1 MYLINKIL
9 NPEMYQ
15 GKYRHRKYFEGWY
28 FKVIDKNSR
37 NIFAIIPGV
46 SKTKKDTHSF
56 IQLID
61 AVSGNTSYVRFPIQE
76 FRYSLNK
83 FDIFIDKNHFDR
95 NGFFID
101 IKSDGVNISGD
112 IRYTDIVPFPKT
124 FLNPGIMG
132 PYSFVPFMEC
142 YHGIVNIHCGIEGF
156 LNINDRVADFSGG
169 YGYLEKDWGTSF
181 PKSWIWLQSNH
192 FKTPNAS
199 VMFSIASIPWLGSSF
214 DGLITFLKLGN
225 RFYRFASYTG
235 AKVKRLS
242 CENNVLSVILEDSN
256 YTLSLRTTAGGGG
269 ILKAPKKGGMSENIT
284 ESITSVV
291 DVVLSEKDGN
301 VIFDETGENTGLEL
315 AGDYMR
321 FERK

>member
-112 IRYTDIVPFPKT
+112 IRYTDIVPFPKS